1 LVAQGNNYVSNR
13 NTPLAI
19 EHTRNDFSEV
29 MRALAMPFQLAS
41 LLFVLL
47 TSVVLGFFIGGDLV
61 RLVVSVAT
69 ILLMLVWLT
78 QYALHLIDDIANGVR
93 ESRAASV
100 EMATSFLDAR
110 AWVHPALGVAVAM
123 LLYLKPEVPVLPV
136 LIGAALLFPASIGAC
151 AITGHALDALNPLEL
166 ARVMRGFGIWYPLVA
181 AFVLG
186 CAVLGWLAARGL
198 GSMILIVA
206 TAEMLLL
213 LVYAC
218 IGGVLFVRRRELGFE
233 PRQSPERIAQREEEE
248 RRGSR
253 QQFVDGLY
261 KDLRVRESA
270 RAAAS
275 AARWLR
281 ESRPENLKGDVHA
294 ILQAGV
300 QWNEPRE
307 YPRFLR
313 GLLPALLEMK
323 QPMLAMA
330 IVDAGLAAAGGFA
343 PATEAETVALVN
355 YAQHTGRRR
364 VAQTLLGN
372 YLKSAPAG
380 EISAALR
387 ALQATVSDTA

>member
-1 LVAQGNNYVSNR
+1 
-13 NTPLAI
+13 
-19 EHTRNDFSEV
+19 
-29 MRALAMPFQLAS
+29 MPFQLAS

-61 RLVVSVAT
+61 RLVVSIASV
-69 ILLMLVWLT
+69 LLMLVWLT

-93 ESRAASV
+93 ESQAASV
-100 EMATSFLDAR
+100 EMATAFLDAR
-110 AWVHPALGVAVAM
+110 AWVHPALAVAVAV
-123 LLYLKPEVPVLPV
+123 LLYLKPEVPVLPM

-151 AITGHALDALNPLEL
+151 AITGQALDAVNPLEL
-166 ARVMRGFGIWYPLVA
+166 ARVIRGFGIWYPLVA
-181 AFVLG
+181 VFVLG
-186 CAVLGWLAARGL
+186 CAVLGWLAARSL
-198 GSMILIVA
+198 SSTTLIVA
-206 TAEMLLL
+206 TTEMLLL
-213 LVYAC
+213 LVYAG

-248 RRGSR
+248 RRGAR

-270 RAAAS
+270 RATAS

-281 ESRPENLKGDVHA
+281 ESRTEHLKGDVHA

-313 GLLPALLEMK
+313 GLLPLLLELK

-330 IVDAGLAAAGGFA
+330 IVDAGLAAASGFA
-343 PATEAETVALVN
+343 PATESETVALVH

-364 VAQTLLGN
+364 VAQTLLQN
-372 YLKSAPAG
+372 YLKTAPADKPS
-380 EISAALR
+380 EALR
-387 ALQATVSDTA
+387 ALQATLNGG